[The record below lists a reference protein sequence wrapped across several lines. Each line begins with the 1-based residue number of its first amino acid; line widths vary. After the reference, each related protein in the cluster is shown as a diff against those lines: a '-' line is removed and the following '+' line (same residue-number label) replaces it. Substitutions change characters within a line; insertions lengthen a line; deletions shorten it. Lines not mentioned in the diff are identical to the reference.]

1 MQELRKPVFLAA
13 VVAAAALASLHAQQP
28 RPQQPQPDDVEV
40 RPIAPPARTLPAE
53 AATAGITRFSFIA
66 YGDTRSK
73 GPTAPGDVPEDG
85 RMLQREHGRVVEAMV
100 KSVRRLSSTAFPVR
114 FVVSSGD
121 AVLYG
126 PNGAMWNVSY
136 VPLVERLTREAK
148 LPFFFAP
155 GNHDT
160 TTRPPGDP
168 EREHGLRNTLRAMS
182 RLAPPDG
189 SSRRLAGYPTF
200 SFGYG
205 NAFFILLDSDIAT
218 DDRQLSWVTS
228 QLDGLDRSRYP
239 HVFAVFHHPPFDSG
253 QHGGDILEPQS
264 AAIRTLYLPLFHKHH
279 VRMTICGHDHLLDHF
294 VERYED
300 GGRTYRM
307 DHVVSGGGGAPTY
320 TYRGEPDLEPYLT
333 ATATEHTRIEHV
345 LKPGPTVEDN
355 PPHFLIV
362 RVDGNRL
369 FLEVVG
375 AGPSLYRPYGR
386 QMVDLN

>member
-1 MQELRKPVFLAA
+1 MQKSRKPVFLAA
-13 VVAAAALASLHAQQP
+13 LAAATALASLRAQQP
-28 RPQQPQPDDVEV
+28 RPPQPQPDDVEV
-40 RPIAPPARTLPAE
+40 RPIAPPPRPLPSE
-53 AATAGITRFSFIA
+53 AASAGITRFSFIA

-73 GPTAPGDVPEDG
+73 GPTAPGDSPEDG
-85 RMLQREHGRVVEAMV
+85 RILQRAHGRVVDAMV
-100 KSVRRLSSTAFPVR
+100 KSARRLSSTAFPVR

-126 PNGAMWNVSY
+126 PNGAMWNASY
-136 VPLVERLTREAK
+136 VPLVERLTREAR

-182 RLAPPDG
+182 KLMPPDG
-189 SSRRLAGYPTF
+189 SPRRLAGYPTF

-205 NAFFILLDSDIAT
+205 NTFFIILDSDIAT
-218 DDRQLSWVTS
+218 DETQLMWVTS
-228 QLDGLDRSRYP
+228 QLRGLDRARYP

-253 QHGGDILEPQS
+253 QHGGDLLEPQS
-264 AAIRTLYLPLFHKHH
+264 AAIRSLYLPLFRKHH
-279 VRMTICGHDHLLDHF
+279 VRMTICGHDHLLDYF

-300 GGRTYRM
+300 RGRTYRM

-345 LKPGPTVEDN
+345 LKPGPTVDDN

-375 AGPSLYRPYGR
+375 AGPSPYRPFGR

>member
-1 MQELRKPVFLAA
+1 MRRFVLIAAVLAA
-13 VVAAAALASLHAQQP
+13 ACALVPLRAQQP
-28 RPQQPQPDDVEV
+28 SLLQPQRDDVEV
-40 RPIAPPARTLPAE
+40 RPIAPGRPLPPE
-53 AATAGITRFSFIA
+53 AATAGVTQFSFIA

-73 GPTAPGDVPEDG
+73 GPLAAGDVPEDG
-85 RMLQREHGRVVEAMV
+85 RILQREHGLVVAAMLEAV
-100 KSVRRLSSTAFPVR
+100 ERLAATPFPVR

-136 VPLVERLTREAK
+136 VPVVERLTRKAG
-148 LPFFFAP
+148 LPFFFAV

-160 TTRPPGDP
+160 TARPVGDP
-168 EREHGLRNTLRAMS
+168 EREHGLKNALRAMS
-182 RLAPPDG
+182 KLMPPDG
-189 SSRRLAGYPTF
+189 SPRRLAGYPTY

-205 NAFFILLDSDIAT
+205 NAFFILMDSNIAT
-218 DDRQLSWVTS
+218 DDGQLAWVTN
-228 QLDGLDRSRYP
+228 QLDGLNRTRYP

-253 QHGGDILEPQS
+253 QHGGDILEPES
-264 AAIRTLYLPLFHKHH
+264 AAIRSLYLPLFRRHH

-333 ATATEHTRIEHV
+333 ATTAQHTRIEHV
-345 LKPGPTVEDN
+345 LKPGPSVEDN

-369 FLEVVG
+369 LLEVVG